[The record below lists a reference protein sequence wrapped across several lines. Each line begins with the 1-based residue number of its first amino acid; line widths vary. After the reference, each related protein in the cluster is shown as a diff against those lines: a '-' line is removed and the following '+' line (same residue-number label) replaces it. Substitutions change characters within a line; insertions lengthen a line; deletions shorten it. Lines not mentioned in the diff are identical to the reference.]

1 MDYADDRSAGRS
13 EHEMLRRRWYPVLLL
28 AMASPMGT
36 LLRGLISG
44 AVEGSTARENSQLR
58 TEWGPG
64 RWGLVLWVGG
74 KNHK

>member
-44 AVEGSTARENSQLR
+44 AVEGSTARENLQLR
-58 TEWGPG
+58 TEWGAGQMGIGIMG
-64 RWGLVLWVGG
+64 RG
-74 KNHK
+74 KES